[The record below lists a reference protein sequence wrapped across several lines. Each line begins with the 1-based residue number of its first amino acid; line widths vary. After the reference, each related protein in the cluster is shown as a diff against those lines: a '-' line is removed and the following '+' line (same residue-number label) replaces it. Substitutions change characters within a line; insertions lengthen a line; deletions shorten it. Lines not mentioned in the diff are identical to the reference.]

1 MADEKKTFSE
11 LLSEAPLATAE
22 NAISLAGALARSHH
36 PGKFVLLLA
45 GGATVTLDID
55 AVKDYRVIGG
65 AVGQLLV
72 EVVLDSNKVPRELKE
87 LQAGQGLEGGY
98 YAGQPVA
105 PFALATPHQVSASVL
120 AAAEAFRFNP
130 FGGFTIYWL
139 DHTVQGSDVPH
150 TFPRFDSGATGVPPY
165 FD

>member
-1 MADEKKTFSE
+1 M
-11 LLSEAPLATAE
+11 
-22 NAISLAGALARSHH
+22 
-36 PGKFVLLLA
+36 
-45 GGATVTLDID
+45 TLDID

-105 PFALATPHQVSASVL
+105 PFALATPHQVPASVL

-139 DHTVQGSDVPH
+139 DHTNPPPVDVPY
-150 TFPRFDSGATGVPPY
+150 TIPRFDSGATGVPPY